1 VLVSCRGRVLA
12 QMLSTACAF
21 TLGLRGD
28 VVVGRKC
35 LLLRSNGAG
44 ARSVK
49 PGVLFGDVGVVERGR

>member
-1 VLVSCRGRVLA
+1 MIVSWSCRVLA

-28 VVVGRKC
+28 GVVGRKC

-44 ARSVK
+44 VRSVE
-49 PGVLFGDVGVVERGR
+49 PGVLFGDIGVVERGR